1 MERVYTKD
9 IHSVDEVKQLTQ
21 LVWYNIAVSLNHD
34 GTDGPSGIQSSRLPV
49 IRHAPR
55 LRLQP
60 VRLSTQPQ

>member
-1 MERVYTKD
+1 MERVYTTD

-34 GTDGPSGIQSSRLPV
+34 GTDGPSGIQSSR
-49 IRHAPR
+49 HAPR